1 MGRGPMRR
9 KTKSGK
15 LRRERTRTEKVGDR
29 LTSEEAADPDRELVE
44 RAQSELP
51 YGTTAFNELVRRH
64 SSRVYG
70 RCYGILRSAAD
81 AEEAVQDVFLATFR
95 NLPRF
100 RFERPFAHWLNTV
113 TLNACRMILRKRA
126 SEQRRRNAAEQQAP
140 PPERLVPPDTALR
153 ALVLELLDTL
163 DPGTRMPLLM
173 RFIEEYTY
181 AEIAEQLELS
191 ESAVK
196 MRVSRGSK
204 KLRELY
210 EARVGRQAVPVEGGG

>member
-1 MGRGPMRR
+1 M
-9 KTKSGK
+9 SAA
-15 LRRERTRTEKVGDR
+15 ETE
-29 LTSEEAADPDRELVE
+29 DPDREVVE
-44 RAQSELP
+44 RAQAELP

-70 RCYGILRSAAD
+70 RCYRILRSSAD

-100 RFERPFAHWLNTV
+100 RFEKPFVHWLNTV
-113 TLNACRMILRKRA
+113 TLNACRMILRKRM
-126 SEQRRRNAAEQQAP
+126 SEQRRRKAAEQQAP
-140 PPERLVPPDTALR
+140 PPERPQPPDSALR
-153 ALVLELLDTL
+153 KLVHELLDTL

-173 RFIEEYTY
+173 RFVEGYTY
-181 AEIAEQLELS
+181 GEIAEQLDLS

-204 KLRELY
+204 KLRALY
-210 EARVGRQAVPVEGGG
+210 EERVGKDAYPPPAARADDGVPGSADAKTTAGAAEKGGR

>member
-1 MGRGPMRR
+1 LS
-9 KTKSGK
+9 TATV
-15 LRRERTRTEKVGDR
+15 E
-29 LTSEEAADPDRELVE
+29 DPDRELVE

-51 YGTTAFNELVRRH
+51 YGTSAFNELVRRH

-70 RCYGILRSAAD
+70 RSYGILRSSAD

-100 RFERPFAHWLNTV
+100 RFERPFVHWLNTV

-126 SEQRRRNAAEQQAP
+126 SEQRRRRSAEEQAP
-140 PPERLVPPDTALR
+140 PPERPAPPDVALR
-153 ALVLELLDTL
+153 ALVLELLDSL

-173 RFIEEYTY
+173 RFVEGYTY
-181 AEIAEQLELS
+181 IEIAQQPDFS

-196 MRVSRGSK
+196 MRVSRGAK
-204 KLRELY
+204 KLRGLY
-210 EARVGRQAVPVEGGG
+210 EERVGKDELPTSRSSGKESPSTTSPDDPSAGKGGN